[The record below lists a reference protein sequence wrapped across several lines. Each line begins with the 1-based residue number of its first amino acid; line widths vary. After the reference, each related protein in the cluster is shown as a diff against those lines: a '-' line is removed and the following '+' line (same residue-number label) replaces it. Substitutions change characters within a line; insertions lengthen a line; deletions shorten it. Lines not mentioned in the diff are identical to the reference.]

1 MIPKL
6 PVTFATPSIV
16 NDTPQAH
23 AKVERDY
30 KKIVE
35 EAVRY
40 LGPERVAELNKEV
53 AIARRGNRPD
63 KPLNELVLAE
73 WDAAPVKDRTEFSE
87 TFYRKHPQQ
96 AHSVGA
102 VRKRLGRLLKAR
114 EQARNRDRKLQ
125 AALQRPSLVSEAT
138 GTE

>member
-1 MIPKL
+1 MILKL

-53 AIARRGNRPD
+53 AIARRDNRPD

-87 TFYRKHPQQ
+87 TFYRKHPQR
-96 AHSVGA
+96 AHSGWGVC
-102 VRKRLGRLLKAR
+102 
-114 EQARNRDRKLQ
+114 
-125 AALQRPSLVSEAT
+125 
-138 GTE
+138 